1 MPERSTMASALLCL
15 GALGAL
21 GGCGGAAESSQ
32 PEQSAAAKA
41 PEGDKKHQFEAAKA
55 DCMKSKGFKYV
66 AYVPPEKQKSDE
78 EIKRASGDY
87 QAMQKYRGKFGFG
100 VFAEFVYPKEMG
112 GGAEPEANPNV
123 GIQNKLSGAQG
134 ASYRKA
140 SDACMIVAAKRALG
154 KDLKPGDDFYA
165 QMNRASERAM
175 AAVDSDPE
183 LIELAATMA
192 GCLKEKGYPVGK
204 TTPTAMSNRGLF
216 AFLDLSDKL
225 GRKQRDLPEV
235 APPVKDGQLKM
246 TYQPDLSAAEAKPYL
261 DREIKAALDD
271 LECGK
276 DFYAVISPKEEAV
289 NRQIFDEFGM

>member
-78 EIKRASGDY
+78 E
-87 QAMQKYRGKFGFG
+87 M
-100 VFAEFVYPKEMG
+100 
-112 GGAEPEANPNV
+112 
-123 GIQNKLSGAQG
+123 
-134 ASYRKA
+134 
-140 SDACMIVAAKRALG
+140 ALG

-175 AAVDSDPE
+175 AAVDSDPG

-225 GRKQRDLPEV
+225 GRKQRNLPEV

-276 DFYAVISPKEEAV
+276 DFYAVISPKEDAV

>member
-15 GALGAL
+15 GALVAL

-32 PEQSAAAKA
+32 PERSAAAKA

-66 AYVPPEKQKSDE
+66 AYVQPEKQKSDE
-78 EIKRASGDY
+78 EVKRASGDY
-87 QAMQKYRGKFGFG
+87 QAMLKYRGKFGFG
-100 VFAEFVYPKEMG
+100 VFAEFVYPKKKGSE
-112 GGAEPEANPNV
+112 AEPEANPNME
-123 GIQNKLSGAQG
+123 IQSKLSGAQG

-175 AAVDSDPE
+175 AAVDSDPGM
-183 LIELAATMA
+183 IELAATMA

-204 TTPTAMSNRGLF
+204 TTPGAMSHRGLF
-216 AFLDLSDKL
+216 AFLDLSDRL
-225 GRKQRDLPEV
+225 GRKQQGLPEV

-246 TYQPDLSAAEAKPYL
+246 TYRPDLSAAEAKPYL

-276 DFYAVISPKEEAV
+276 DFYAAYSPKEEAI
-289 NRQIFDEFGM
+289 NRRIFDEFGM